1 MVDRVLNVPLI
12 GHSKITSLRK
22 GRQVNKKKCQK
33 MTQGAPKKND
43 VAQNF
48 SGAIFFC
55 NSIFAPSYLSDR
67 HSEQQLKKHSK
78 EVIYVFI
85 FMSTTFKAL

>member
-1 MVDRVLNVPLI
+1 
-12 GHSKITSLRK
+12 
-22 GRQVNKKKCQK
+22 
-33 MTQGAPKKND
+33 MTQGAPKKTMSLKIFP
-43 VAQNF
+43 APF
-48 SGAIFFC
+48 FFC

>member
-1 MVDRVLNVPLI
+1 
-12 GHSKITSLRK
+12 
-22 GRQVNKKKCQK
+22 

-67 HSEQQLKKHSK
+67 HSEQQLKKTFK
-78 EVIYVFI
+78 RGYLCLYIYVYHIQSIITPQFCQHGLLYLCI
-85 FMSTTFKAL
+85 FTHIG